1 MKLAGRQVTVQ
12 VHHEGE
18 QCLVVGDWIIRNVGT
33 GQNNMM
39 VECFGG
45 IRTEKLVIVL
55 NNRSL
60 GTADAVVIHAGRN
73 DLKRSVNLYCVMGEG
88 YWLG

>member
-1 MKLAGRQVTVQ
+1 
-12 VHHEGE
+12 
-18 QCLVVGDWIIRNVGT
+18 VGDWIKRNVAT

-39 VECFGG
+39 VECFPE
-45 IRTEKLVIVL
+45 IRTEKFHRIL

-60 GTADAVVIHAGRN
+60 GTPDAVVIHAGTN
-73 DLKRSVNLYCVMGEG
+73 DLKRSVNLDCVMGKV